1 MAEIKTMTK
10 TELHELIDM
19 DLFGKIII
27 ATTDIE
33 KHESKGSRCYDKND
47 TKKLVDTCKTIIA
60 LIDDAGEDS
69 LDIYALYTAIQED
82 ILNIKPVGLEHK
94 MIMFPHDGKFLK

>member
-10 TELHELIDM
+10 AELHRLIDM

-33 KHESKGSRCYDKND
+33 KHESKGSKCYSKGD

-60 LIDDAGEDS
+60 MIDDAGDEDS
-69 LDIYALYTAIQED
+69 FDIYALYTAIQED
-82 ILNIKPVGLEHK
+82 ILNIKPVGVEHK
-94 MIMFPHDGKFLK
+94 MMMFPNE